1 VPLTVLGEAVAE
13 EDVSSMTNSY
23 WVLNIARPEDDLSLD
38 NILTF
43 YIWIPNYAFKYSSHI
58 VLRYALCI

>member
-1 VPLTVLGEAVAE
+1 MRKIYTKELGPKPVPLTVLGEAVAE

-38 NILTF
+38 NIPTS
-43 YIWIPNYAFKYSSHI
+43 YMNPE
-58 VLRYALCI
+58 LCF